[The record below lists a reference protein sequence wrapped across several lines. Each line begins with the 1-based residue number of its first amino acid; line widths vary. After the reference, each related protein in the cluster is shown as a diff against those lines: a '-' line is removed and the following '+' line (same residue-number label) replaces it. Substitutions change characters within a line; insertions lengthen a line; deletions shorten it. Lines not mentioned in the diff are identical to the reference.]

1 MSPRH
6 VFTLEE
12 ARALVPWL
20 LEAASEAVAGVRRVQ
35 QTEPGLEAAQSRI
48 HGIIHHWAETVFKL
62 GARPRQPFSVA
73 LYNGSDSFSWE
84 YPEED
89 IYYRH
94 DDRSGSSGRQRIGE
108 ES

>member
-1 MSPRH
+1 MNPKH

-20 LEAASEAVAGVRRVQ
+20 HEASAEAVAAVRRVQ
-35 QTEPGLEAAQSRI
+35 QTVESLEEAQTRI

-62 GARPRQPFSVA
+62 GARPRQPFTVT
-73 LYNGSDSFSWE
+73 LENGTDQFSWE

-94 DDRSGSSGRQRIGE
+94 DDRSGLSGRQRIG
-108 ES
+108 